1 MSQDTTQ
8 PRKEP
13 EQERARFTFDAILE
27 AAARILRADG
37 HDQLTTNRIAEVAG
51 VSVGSLYQYF
61 PNKGAILARLIELEL
76 DRDLQHAREMFETFE
91 SLPLRES
98 FQLLRAGMIER
109 ATQSQSLHE
118 HLLPQLSSLDRERL
132 VRRRVEETLGEFI
145 AFLKTRPQEL
155 REELAGDP
163 EALEAAAFL
172 VFRAMETMLNSAK
185 VERPHLLQ
193 HPILPDLVDELAALL
208 LRPNGDQKR

>member
-1 MSQDTTQ
+1 MSRDTTQ

-13 EQERARFTFDAILE
+13 EQERAQFTFDAILE
-27 AAARILRADG
+27 AAARILRSDG

-76 DRDLQHAREMFETFE
+76 ERDLQHAREMFATFE
-91 SLPLRES
+91 SIPLREC
-98 FQLLRAGMIER
+98 FRLLRRGMIER
-109 ATQSQSLHE
+109 AMESQSLHE

-132 VRRRVEETLGEFI
+132 VRRRVEETLGEFT
-145 AFLKTRPQEL
+145 AFLKTRPHEL
-155 REELAGDP
+155 REGLADDP
-163 EALEAAAFL
+163 EALEAATFF

-185 VERPHLLQ
+185 VERPHLLD
-193 HPILPDLVDELAALL
+193 HPLLPDLVDELAALL
-208 LRPNGDQKR
+208 LRPQ